1 MKFRFDTRSVH
12 FARIGAVAGA
22 AMLLCMSVSAQ
33 TQARSMKPYWEFKKP
48 KMIKIEG
55 DLSYDTNGAQP
66 PVRNNGSP
74 YVLGF
79 EGVTQYDGA
88 AFGRNF
94 IPPDTMGAVGASQY
108 MQTSNGAYAVFDK
121 YTGTRLSLTSDVAF
135 WAAAG
140 QTGANGDSRV
150 MYNASANRWVAVS
163 FGADVKDLQIA
174 VSDTSNALGS
184 WQSVKFEGYGG
195 VGAGGAVADYPTLA
209 LDRNAVYIGTNNFAP
224 STPGGSASF
233 RGTTLNVI
241 PLNSLFGAGAPTI
254 SNMKQ
259 FVTPYPGGAD
269 NGFALQGVNSR
280 SAGTTGKVVAASLF
294 NYDNVAY
301 KVNGLNPNDATGS
314 TTTASQSLGMAAYSS
329 PQPGRQP
336 SVAIPAN
343 RRVIDTL
350 DERISSSVYEANG
363 RIYMVN
369 TVDDTADGQDFARVR
384 YTVVDAD
391 TFQVLDQG
399 NIGTGDFDY
408 YQGSIAVNSFGQVA
422 IGYNRSG
429 LQTTDLNSDGLM
441 DGNVSFMGRT
451 FETDAS
457 GKLVA
462 SSDELLLKVSL
473 TDDYH
478 NGSLY
483 GQPAA
488 GRQRWGDYS
497 QVSIDPENEHNF
509 YMIGQ
514 FAREYNLPEFGHPNG
529 TGGSRWGTWVA
540 MITTPVPEPGTW
552 AMMVLGLGVVGALAA
567 RRRRAQSE
575 NA

>member
-1 MKFRFDTRSVH
+1 MIEATMVRGPRLTLL
-12 FARIGAVAGA
+12 ATA
-22 AMLLCMSVSAQ
+22 AALLCLSTGAQ
-33 TQARSMKPYWEFKKP
+33 ADTMKSYWEFKKP
-48 KMIKIEG
+48 KMITIDG

-66 PVRNNGSP
+66 PIKNSGSP
-74 YVLGF
+74 YVFGF

-88 AFGRNF
+88 SFGRNF
-94 IPPDTMGAVGASQY
+94 IPPDTMGAVGLKQY
-108 MQTSNGAYAVFDK
+108 METSNGAYAVFDK

-150 MYNASANRWVAVS
+150 MYNADAKRWVAVS
-163 FGADVKDLQIA
+163 FGANVKDLQIA
-174 VSDTSNALGS
+174 VSDTDNALGG
-184 WQSVKFEGYGG
+184 WKSVKFEGYGG
-195 VGAGGAVADYPTLA
+195 FGFGATADYPTLA
-209 LDRNAVYIGTNNFAP
+209 LDKNAIYIGTNNFAP
-224 STPGGSASF
+224 ATPGGTNSF

-241 PLNSLFGAGAPTI
+241 PINSVFGAGGPTVA
-254 SNMKQ
+254 NMKQ
-259 FVTPYPGGAD
+259 FVSPYPAGSDFGYAI
-269 NGFALQGVNSR
+269 QGVNSR
-280 SAGTTGKVVAASLF
+280 SAGSTGKIVAASRDTL
-294 NYDNVAY
+294 DNLAY
-301 KVNGLNPNDATGS
+301 KVNGLDPNSALGS
-314 TTTASQSLGMAAYSS
+314 TTGPVQYLGMAAFDS
-329 PQPGRQP
+329 PYGLGGRQP

-369 TVDDTADGQDFARVR
+369 TIEKDDYARVR
-384 YTVVDAD
+384 YTVIDAN
-391 TFQVLDQG
+391 TFAILDQG
-399 NIGTGDFDY
+399 NIGDGEYDY

-429 LQTTDLNSDGLM
+429 LQTTDLNGDGLK
-441 DGNVSFMGRT
+441 DGNISFMGRT
-451 FETDAS
+451 FETAAD

-478 NGSLY
+478 NGSIY
-483 GQPAA
+483 GQAAA

-514 FAREYNLPEFGHPNG
+514 FAREYNLPEFGHPSG
-529 TGGSRWGTWVA
+529 TGGSRWGTWIA

-552 AMMVLGLGVVGALAA
+552 AMMVFGLGVVGALAA
-567 RRRRAQSE
+567 RRQRKDMAS
-575 NA
+575 A